1 MLDVTALLVAAVV
14 LAVTAVVV
22 SRRWRLWREID
33 KLPGELAI
41 PLMGNMYRVL
51 FLAREDAIA
60 HFDRETKKYWPIH
73 RSWLGPIPEVHISK
87 PEHLEKVLASSELI
101 TKADSYSFLHP
112 WLGDG
117 LLTSTGPKWHS
128 RRKLITPAFH
138 FSILD
143 NFVEVFAEK
152 AEVLVNLLKTKADGK
167 SFDIYP
173 YITRCALDII
183 CETAMGT
190 SIDAQ
195 HNTESDYVAAVYNIA
210 ELTIRRVMSPW
221 LLSDFVFRLSPTGKK
236 FYRQLNVLHGFTR
249 KVIQQK
255 KQSRKNRKAG
265 EKETQFD
272 DLGRKRR
279 VAFLDML
286 LLETE
291 DGKKLTDQDLQEEVD
306 TFMFE
311 GHDTT
316 TVGMSWVLILL
327 GHHPDV
333 QEKVYAELKDIF
345 HDDPK
350 RSPTMQDLQ
359 NMKYLEMVIKESLRL
374 YPSVPFIA
382 RRATQDIQIA
392 GYNIPESTTLTLHI
406 YHAHRDPDHW
416 PEPERFDPD
425 RFLPDRVQGRH
436 PFAYVPFSGGPRN
449 CIGQKFAV
457 LEEKTVL
464 SYILRNFRVETV
476 EKLKDLKLIGELV
489 LRPFKGVIVKLTP
502 R

>member
-1 MLDVTALLVAAVV
+1 MLEVTALLVVTVVAA
-14 LAVTAVVV
+14 LTAAYV
-22 SRRWRLWREID
+22 SRRWRLWNEID

-41 PLMGNMYRVL
+41 PLLGNTYKVP
-51 FLAREDAIA
+51 FIAREDAVA
-60 HFDRETKKYWPIH
+60 HVDKITRKYWPIH

-87 PEHLEKVLASSELI
+87 PEHLEKIMTSSELI

-117 LLTSTGPKWHS
+117 LLTSTGTKWHS
-128 RRKLITPAFH
+128 HRKMITPAFP
-138 FSILD
+138 FSILE

-152 AEVLVNLLKTKADGK
+152 SEILVNLLKTKADGQ
-167 SFDIYP
+167 SFDMYP

-210 ELTIRRVMSPW
+210 ELTIRRVVSPW
-221 LLSDFVFRLSPTGKK
+221 LLNDFMFRMSPSGKK
-236 FYRQLNVLHGFTR
+236 FYKQLDVLHGFTR

-255 KQSRKNRKAG
+255 KQSRRASKTD
-265 EKETQFD
+265 EKLAQYD

-279 VAFLDML
+279 VALLDML
-286 LLETE
+286 LVESE
-291 DGKKLTDQDLQEEVD
+291 DGKKLNDTELQEEVD

-327 GHHPDV
+327 GHHPGI
-333 QEKVYAELKDIF
+333 QERVYSEQKDIF
-345 HDDPK
+345 QDDPE
-350 RSPTMQDLQ
+350 RSPTMQDLH

-392 GYNIPESTTLTLHI
+392 GYNIPEGTTLTLHI

-416 PEPERFDPD
+416 PDPERFDPD
-425 RFLPDRVQGRH
+425 NFLPERVQGRH

-449 CIGQKFAV
+449 CIGQKFAI

-464 SYILRNFRVETV
+464 SYILRNYRVETV
-476 EKLKDLKLIGELV
+476 EKLEDLKLIGELV
-489 LRPFKGVIVKLTP
+489 LRPFKGVFLRLTP

>member
-1 MLDVTALLVAAVV
+1 MLEVTALLLAAVAV
-14 LAVTAVVV
+14 AVTASIV
-22 SRRWRLWREID
+22 SRKWRLWSEID
-33 KLPGELAI
+33 KLPGAVAI
-41 PLMGNMYRVL
+41 PLLGNTYSLL
-51 FLAREDAIA
+51 FMAREDAVA
-60 HFDRETKKYWPIH
+60 HVDKITRKYWPIH

-87 PEHLEKVLASSELI
+87 PEHLEKIMTSSELI

-128 RRKLITPAFH
+128 HRKMITPAFH

-152 AEVLVNLLKTKADGK
+152 SEVLVNLLKTKADGQ
-167 SFDIYP
+167 SFDMYP

-210 ELTIRRVMSPW
+210 ELTIRRVVSPW
-221 LLSDFVFRLSPTGKK
+221 LLNDFMFRMSPSGKK
-236 FYRQLNVLHGFTR
+236 FYKQLDVLHGFTR

-255 KQSRKNRKAG
+255 KQSRRASKTD
-265 EKETQFD
+265 EKVAQYD
-272 DLGRKRR
+272 VLGRKRR
-279 VAFLDML
+279 VALLDML
-286 LLETE
+286 LVESE
-291 DGKKLTDQDLQEEVD
+291 DGKKLTDTELQEEVD

-327 GHHPDV
+327 GHHPGI
-333 QEKVYAELKDIF
+333 QERVYSEQKDIF
-345 HDDPK
+345 QDDPE
-350 RSPTMQDLQ
+350 RSPTMQDLH

-374 YPSVPFIA
+374 YPSVPFIG
-382 RRATQDIQIA
+382 RKATQDIQIA
-392 GYNIPESTTLTLHI
+392 GYNIPEGTTLTLHI

-416 PEPERFDPD
+416 PDPERFDPD
-425 RFLPDRVQGRH
+425 NFLPERVQGRH

-449 CIGQKFAV
+449 CIGQKFAIF
-457 LEEKTVL
+457 EEKTVL

-476 EKLKDLKLIGELV
+476 EKLEDLKLIGELV
-489 LRPFKGVIVKLTP
+489 LRPFKGVFLRLTP